1 MQETIC
7 QIDTLSIETRENRL
21 FQAKRRPTEKNRT
34 MKDLVTINQPNSKIL
49 TFEIEEKTEKKAAQ
63 NAFIHPIRAKNAQ
76 KEGKTY
82 TKNRQNIH
90 AFDEDHPMLYRRKQD
105 VNDRKKHCFPVGKA
119 ILALLSFYLGRNGR
133 RCKIQKMRKRRH

>member
-1 MQETIC
+1 M
-7 QIDTLSIETRENRL
+7 
-21 FQAKRRPTEKNRT
+21 EKNGERRS
-34 MKDLVTINQPNSKIL
+34 LVAINQLDSKIL

-76 KEGKTY
+76 KEGKRY
-82 TKNRQNIH
+82 TENRQNIH
-90 AFDEDHPMLYRRKQD
+90 AFDEEHPMLYRRKQD

-119 ILALLSFYLGRNGR
+119 ILVLLSFYLSRNGR

>member
-21 FQAKRRPTEKNRT
+21 FQAKRRPTEKNGAR
-34 MKDLVTINQPNSKIL
+34 KSLVSIYQPDSKIL
-49 TFEIEEKTEKKAAQ
+49 TFETEEKTEKKAAQ

-82 TKNRQNIH
+82 TENRQNIH
-90 AFDEDHPMLYRRKQD
+90 AFDENHSMLYRRKQD
-105 VNDRKKHCFPVGKA
+105 VNDRKKHCFPPGKA
-119 ILALLSFYLGRNGR
+119 IFALLSFYLGRNDR
-133 RCKIQKMRKRRH
+133 RCGIQKMRKRRH